1 MPIQYR
7 CDVGS
12 AEQFGRGSW
21 MSPIGATSVSA
32 GRPLAGASQ
41 FGVTPP
47 EPATA
52 AKTTANPAQIVAAQ
66 RALAAANSQVDL
78 DKRNHS
84 PGCVACDQKLVDK
97 ASIALAQA
105 KAAVSSTG
113 SLLDVS
119 L

>member
-1 MPIQYR
+1 
-7 CDVGS
+7 
-12 AEQFGRGSW
+12 
-21 MSPIGATSVSA
+21 MSPIGSTTASA
-32 GRPLAGASQ
+32 GRPFAGANQ
-41 FGVTPP
+41 PVTA
-47 EPATA
+47 PASPGTSAKPA
-52 AKTTANPAQIVAAQ
+52 ANTTQIVAAQ
-66 RALAAANSQVDL
+66 QALAAANSQVDL